1 MRIGVAG
8 HHEVSLS
15 EPRVRAGEFRIACD
29 CFLEVVESLLNAGG
43 CPLVPEKPALQ
54 IIVIGERI
62 VRRLRCERSGLVR
75 PESYIEGP
83 GNSLRD
89 IRLELELAGEHSFI
103 RLPPHLRP
111 I

>member
-29 CFLEVVESLLNAGG
+29 CFLEVVESLLRAGG
-43 CPLVPEKPALQ
+43 WPLVPEQAAPQ
-54 IIVIGERI
+54 IIVVGEGV
-62 VRRLRCERSGLVR
+62 VRRLRCERSGFVR
-75 PESYIEGP
+75 PECYIEGP
-83 GNSLRD
+83 GNSLRHV
-89 IRLELELAGEHSFI
+89 RLELELAGEHSLI